1 MGGVYHGGMTRKP
14 ALQTQNDPR
23 WVGVQMQ
30 IRVPWW
36 RREQLNDEARAAGVP
51 LAQLLADAVD
61 RVYPP
66 EPPS

>member
-1 MGGVYHGGMTRKP
+1 MTRTKQP
-14 ALQTQNDPR
+14 YQIQGDPR

-51 LAQLLADAVD
+51 LPQLLADAVD

-66 EPPS
+66 TPPA